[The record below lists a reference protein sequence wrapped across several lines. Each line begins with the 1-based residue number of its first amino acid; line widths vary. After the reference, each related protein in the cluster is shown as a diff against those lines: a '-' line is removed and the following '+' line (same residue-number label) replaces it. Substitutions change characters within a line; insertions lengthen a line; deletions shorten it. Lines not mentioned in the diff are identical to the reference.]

1 MLVAAGLGGL
11 VGECSEAEALVN
23 NIPVRCLLDTG
34 STVSTVSQ
42 KWYDT
47 HLSDVPIKS
56 LDTILEIEC
65 ADDQNLPYTGY
76 TEVEISHENASSK
89 CLLVIGPD
97 SRYNEQVPL
106 LLGTNVLQYF
116 IGQFEELFGPRFL
129 QTSNLK
135 TPWYLAFRTMVLR
148 ERELRRKTFRLG
160 IVKCAESKSITL
172 SPNTKRTIR
181 GNICQQVLYTDTPV
195 ILQPTEL
202 TTMNKDLDIAP
213 MLFYYKYKDFQEIP
227 IVLSNVT
234 NRTIVVQPKAIIC

>member
-1 MLVAAGLGGL
+1 M
-11 VGECSEAEALVN
+11 GECSEAEVLVN

-65 ADDQNLPYTGY
+65 TDGQNLPYTGY
-76 TEVEISHENASSK
+76 IEVEIGHETASST
-89 CLLVIGPD
+89 CLLLIIPN

-116 IGQFEELFGPRFL
+116 IEQFEELFGPRFL

-148 ERELRRKTFRLG
+148 ERESRRKKFRLG

-172 SPNTKRTIR
+172 SPNNYEQ
-181 GNICQQVLYTDTPV
+181 GFGYSAYV
-195 ILQPTEL
+195 
-202 TTMNKDLDIAP
+202 TTL
-213 MLFYYKYKDFQEIP
+213 
-227 IVLSNVT
+227 
-234 NRTIVVQPKAIIC
+234 

>member
-1 MLVAAGLGGL
+1 M
-11 VGECSEAEALVN
+11 
-23 NIPVRCLLDTG
+23 
-34 STVSTVSQ
+34 
-42 KWYDT
+42 
-47 HLSDVPIKS
+47 SDVPIKS

-129 QTSNLK
+129 HLK

-148 ERELRRKTFRLG
+148 ERELKRKKLG
-160 IVKCAESKSITL
+160 
-172 SPNTKRTIR
+172 R
-181 GNICQQVLYTDTPV
+181 
-195 ILQPTEL
+195 EL
-202 TTMNKDLDIAP
+202 
-213 MLFYYKYKDFQEIP
+213 
-227 IVLSNVT
+227 
-234 NRTIVVQPKAIIC
+234 

>member
-1 MLVAAGLGGL
+1 M
-11 VGECSEAEALVN
+11 GECSEAEILVN

-65 ADDQNLPYTGY
+65 TDGQNLPYTGY
-76 TEVEISHENASSK
+76 IEVEIGHETASST
-89 CLLVIGPD
+89 CLLLIIPN

-106 LLGTNVLQYF
+106 LLGTTVRQYF
-116 IGQFEELFGPRFL
+116 IEQFEELYGPRFL

-148 ERELRRKTFRLG
+148 ERESRRKKFRLG

-172 SPNTKRTIR
+172 SPNNYEQ
-181 GNICQQVLYTDTPV
+181 GFGYSAYV
-195 ILQPTEL
+195 
-202 TTMNKDLDIAP
+202 TTL
-213 MLFYYKYKDFQEIP
+213 
-227 IVLSNVT
+227 
-234 NRTIVVQPKAIIC
+234 